1 MRADAEESN
10 MSTPVAT
17 VADAL
22 IAFILSLLRDP
33 AAVEEF
39 DAAPR
44 AMLADNDLD
53 DACLADV
60 QSVKPV
66 IVDHPGV
73 TVKPVIPPP
82 PPNPPDEVIREIR
95 NIVNQ
100 FTTID
105 ARSTIVDQ
113 STNQNIW
120 TEGGDVTQIFD
131 QEAVVAS
138 GDGSVAA
145 GDDATVVDSEVDVT
159 IGDVSVGNTTNDGSF
174 NNTGGAAAAEGDP
187 ALAASDET
195 DTSSTAATAGD
206 AVEGAVDTA
215 LDASADAVEVP
226 VADAAPVAEPV
237 PVAESVPAPVSEPA
251 ADPLAADLTSSAD
264 TYESDEAGMVVEDA
278 YVEDPTEEQ

>member
-1 MRADAEESN
+1 

-33 AAVEEF
+33 AELEEF
-39 DAAPR
+39 DAAPK
-44 AMLADNDLD
+44 AMLANNGLE

-60 QSVKPV
+60 QAVKPV
-66 IVDHPGV
+66 IVDHPSV
-73 TVKPVIPPP
+73 IVKPVIPPP

-120 TEGGDVTQIFD
+120 TNGGDVTQIFD

-138 GDGSVAA
+138 GDGSIAA
-145 GDDATVVDSEVDVT
+145 GDDATAIDSEVDVT

-174 NNTGGAAAAEGDP
+174 NNTGGAVAEEDP
-187 ALAASDET
+187 ALVSTGEDAESSDAAET
-195 DTSSTAATAGD
+195 TGD

-215 LDASADAVEVP
+215 LDTAAGAAENATEV
-226 VADAAPVAEPV
+226 VAETPAPAPEPAPVA
-237 PVAESVPAPVSEPA
+237 VSEPA
-251 ADPLAADLTSSAD
+251 PVAVSEPAPDPLATDLTSS
-264 TYESDEAGMVVEDA
+264 TESYESDDAGMVVEDA
-278 YVEDPTEEQ
+278 YVEEPVEEQ

>member
-1 MRADAEESN
+1 

-33 AAVEEF
+33 AELEEF
-39 DAAPR
+39 DAAPK
-44 AMLADNDLD
+44 AMLANNGLE

-60 QSVKPV
+60 QAVKPV
-66 IVDHPGV
+66 IVDHPSV
-73 TVKPVIPPP
+73 IVKPVIPPP
-82 PPNPPDEVIREIR
+82 PPSPPDEVIREIR

-120 TEGGDVTQIFD
+120 TNGGDVTQIFD

-138 GDGSVAA
+138 GDGSIAA
-145 GDDATVVDSEVDVT
+145 GDDATAIDSDVDVT

-174 NNTGGAAAAEGDP
+174 NNTGGAVAETDP
-187 ALAASDET
+187 ALVSTGEDDASSDAAET
-195 DTSSTAATAGD
+195 VGD

-215 LDASADAVEVP
+215 LDTAADATQGAVETP
-226 VADAAPVAEPV
+226 APSPEPAPVA
-237 PVAESVPAPVSEPA
+237 VSEPA
-251 ADPLAADLTSSAD
+251 PDPLATDLTSS
-264 TYESDEAGMVVEDA
+264 TESYESDDAGMVVEDA
-278 YVEDPTEEQ
+278 YVEEPVEEQ

>member
-1 MRADAEESN
+1 

-33 AAVEEF
+33 AELEEF
-39 DAAPR
+39 DAAPK
-44 AMLADNDLD
+44 AMLASRGLE

-66 IVDHPGV
+66 IVDHPSV
-73 TVKPVIPPP
+73 IVKPVIPPP
-82 PPNPPDEVIREIR
+82 PPTPPDEVIREIR

-105 ARSTIVDQ
+105 ARTTIVDQ

-145 GDDATVVDSEVDVT
+145 GDDATVVDSDVDVT

-174 NNTGGAAAAEGDP
+174 NNTDGAVAEADP
-187 ALAASDET
+187 TLAASGEGADSS
-195 DTSSTAATAGD
+195 DAASTAGG

-215 LDASADAVEVP
+215 LDAAESAVEQPP
-226 VADAAPVAEPV
+226 VAEPAPVAEPV
-237 PVAESVPAPVSEPA
+237 PVAASEPA
-251 ADPLAADLTSSAD
+251 PDPLAADLTSSTD
-264 TYESDEAGMVVEDA
+264 TYESDDAGMVVEDA
-278 YVEDPTEEQ
+278 YVEEPTEEQ